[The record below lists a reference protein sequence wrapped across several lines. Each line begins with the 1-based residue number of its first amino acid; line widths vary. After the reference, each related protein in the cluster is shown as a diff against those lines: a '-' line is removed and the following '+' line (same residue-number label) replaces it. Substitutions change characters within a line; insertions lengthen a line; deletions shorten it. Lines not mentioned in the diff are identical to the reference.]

1 MPETLNLL
9 FNGIYLSSIHSVQHR
24 QYKSLANFRSFFPLP
39 FALENQFCNRARNH
53 HPSASSSTLFTPKL
67 RNYVIKLHPQRVGGA
82 EIELIAVNLQ
92 NGLAEKLE
100 RTNSR
105 NTRPR
110 GENPFAGVSICI
122 GQRVVFLTR
131 SLPSPFIHFRSLC
144 LPLSRAL
151 LVHDFSGFHAS
162 KVGFA
167 GDQTLPKNN
176 DNYDATTFCN
186 LSPTGFLVT
195 ILANHDSIPP
205 FNGEYFSNGVQVN
218 FTECFETSLS
228 FVYR

>member
-1 MPETLNLL
+1 MEKTIEFFHIFFLLLSISTNIIYESRIVLDSISGQRFTFSSNHVSSNLINKPNECLKRLTYCSTVSIYRASIPSNIVNINLSQIFGRFSPSPSRWRISFAIARETTTP
-9 FNGIYLSSIHSVQHR
+9 H
-24 QYKSLANFRSFFPLP
+24 
-39 FALENQFCNRARNH
+39 
-53 HPSASSSTLFTPKL
+53 ASSSTLFTPKL

-167 GDQTLPKNN
+167 GD
-176 DNYDATTFCN
+176 
-186 LSPTGFLVT
+186 
-195 ILANHDSIPP
+195 
-205 FNGEYFSNGVQVN
+205 
-218 FTECFETSLS
+218 
-228 FVYR
+228 